1 MKRKRHTPEQIIH
14 KLRKAD
20 QLLGQGTSMGE
31 VVKVLG
37 VSEQTYYR
45 WKKKYVSVGSEEIK
59 RLRALEKE
67 NARLKRLVA
76 EQALDLLMAKEV
88 ISGKY

>member
-45 WKKKYVSVGSEEIK
+45 WKKKYLSVGSEEIK

>member
-1 MKRKRHTPEQIIH
+1 MKGKRHSPEEIIK
-14 KLRKAD
+14 KLREADKLLADGKEMGAVIKA
-20 QLLGQGTSMGE
+20 
-31 VVKVLG
+31 LG

-45 WKKKYVSVGSEEIK
+45 WKRKYVSVGKEEIK

-76 EQALDLLMAKEV
+76 EQALDLQMAKDV